1 MVRSAHHLKFLV
13 LSLALAAFASVGCG
27 TAWKVVKDGGSP
39 PPLKGA
45 GPLTVSFDYSRLLVG
60 GKSEQAFVEEKMQK
74 EPDYQKSWGELKS
87 SFETNFVTGLSGGY
101 SSGVAVGPP
110 GPQGAHVVVFPT
122 LLTMGKY
129 IVVAATAT
137 RVDANLAFTVNGQP
151 ADEIAVT
158 GSQTATVVTPSVHQH
173 MPGVASY
180 MGKVT
185 SKYLASKNK

>member
-1 MVRSAHHLKFLV
+1 MVRSAHLSKFLF
-13 LSLALAAFASVGCG
+13 LSFALFSFALVGCG

-45 GPLTVSFDYSRLLVG
+45 GPLTVSFDYSKLVIG

-74 EPDYQKSWGELKS
+74 EPDYQKTWGDLKS
-87 SFETNFVTGLSGGY
+87 SFETNFVTGLAGGY
-101 SSGVAVGPP
+101 SPGVQAGPP
-110 GPQGAHVVVFPT
+110 GPQGAHVIVFPT
-122 LLTMGKY
+122 LMTMGKY

-137 RVDANLAFTVNGQP
+137 RVDANLAFTVNGAP

-158 GSQTATVVTPSVHQH
+158 GSQSATAITPSVHQH

-180 MGKVT
+180 MGKIT
-185 SKYLASKNK
+185 SKFLASKNK